1 MYCSVLFTVNNGENE
16 VEENKVEEVETE
28 ADSLC
33 INTGFTIKVC
43 LCYTHSECTHYLP
56 CVL

>member
-1 MYCSVLFTVNNGENE
+1 MYCSVMFTVNDGENE
-16 VEENKVEEVETE
+16 VEEVEIE

-33 INTGFTIKVC
+33 INTGFSIKVC